1 MINYLLRIEF
11 KKSIWLKIMRK
22 ISRIFKIYFVI
33 TKYEVL
39 PKNNH
44 PLTNLENIFKQQY
57 LNFNNKKKL
66 FNRDIFLHLKKNFKY
81 NNKIKFLDYGGENID
96 LYMFLKNKFPKIYIT
111 VINQSSLNFHLK
123 KFLKKKKLRNI
134 NVLSNK
140 SKLKNMKFD
149 YVNFGSSLQYI
160 QNYENL
166 LKTLLSKNIKFC
178 NVAATSFFNDK
189 SLSKIFVVKQVN
201 LLPTIMYCYF
211 FNFYNFRLFFKKF
224 GYEIKQQ
231 KVNSFK
237 KIKFKNF
244 NTEVK
249 HLDILFKKIK

>member
-1 MINYLLRIEF
+1 MINYILSINF
-11 KKSIWLKIMRK
+11 NNFIWLKIIRK
-22 ISRIFKIYFVI
+22 ISRIFKIYFVK

-39 PKNNH
+39 PLNNH

-57 LNFNNKKKL
+57 SNFKSRKKL
-66 FNRDIFLHLKKNFKY
+66 FNEDIYFHLKKNFKY
-81 NNKIKFLDYGGENID
+81 NKKIKFLDYGGENID
-96 LYMFLKNKFPKIYIT
+96 LYMFLKKKFPKIYIT

-160 QNYENL
+160 QNYEYL
-166 LKTLLSKNIKFC
+166 LKILLSKNIKFC